1 MTTLTPIQRQRVL
14 DLCARTRLTYREIA
28 SLFDCSEG
36 LVRKIGLLERR
47 AKVAQQRA
55 QARSLREARV
65 SADEIART
73 LAVSLRTAQR
83 WTQGSKGSGTRE
95 VPANR
100 TTARKRGIA
109 PKISMEGNRTLKGE

>member
-1 MTTLTPIQRQRVL
+1 VDARVNRKPDTGMTTLTPIQRQRVL

-36 LVRKIGLLERR
+36 LVRKIGATVRR

-65 SADEIART
+65 SYDEIART

-83 WTQGSKGSGTRE
+83 WTQGGKGRGTRE
-95 VPANR
+95 VGAER
-100 TTARKRGIA
+100 TTARGK
-109 PKISMEGNRTLKGE
+109 GND

>member
-14 DLCARTRLTYREIA
+14 D
-28 SLFDCSEG
+28 CSEG
-36 LVRKIGLLERR
+36 LVRKIGATVRR

-65 SADEIART
+65 SYDEIART

-83 WTQGSKGSGTRE
+83 WTQGGKGSGTRE

-100 TTARKRGIA
+100 TTAR
-109 PKISMEGNRTLKGE
+109 L